1 MALYNV
7 KVNVTYD
14 FGVEADSQQEAE
26 DRAWIYEDHAY
37 SATVDSLEVT
47 EIEPDEDNEEEE
59 EGSN

>member
-14 FGVEADSQQEAE
+14 YGVDADSQQEAE
-26 DRAWIYEDHAY
+26 DRAWMYSEHAY

-47 EIEPDEDNEEEE
+47 KMYDEDDEEEE